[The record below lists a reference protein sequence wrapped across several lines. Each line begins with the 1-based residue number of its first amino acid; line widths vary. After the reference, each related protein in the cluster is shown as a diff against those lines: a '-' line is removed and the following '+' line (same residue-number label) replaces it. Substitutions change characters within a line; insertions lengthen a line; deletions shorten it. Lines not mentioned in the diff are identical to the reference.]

1 MKKPSILAIA
11 PVPFA
16 LLFCSAC
23 GERPDSPRAAAG
35 EPWRTAEARS
45 RGRAVYLAHCALCH
59 GERAD
64 GRGVRREGL
73 SSAPRDFT
81 DPRWRRSARPEALYK
96 TIREGVRGTPMAA
109 WPSFDEK
116 TTWDLVAYLMS
127 AGETP

>member
-1 MKKPSILAIA
+1 MKKSSILAFA

-23 GERPDSPRAAAG
+23 QDRPGTAAG
-35 EPWRTAEARS
+35 GAEPWRSADPTQ
-45 RGRAVYLAHCALCH
+45 GRAVYVAHCALCH

-81 DPRWRRSARPEALYK
+81 DPLWRRSAKPEEMFRK
-96 TIREGVRGTPMAA
+96 IREGVRGTPMAA
-109 WPSFDEK
+109 WPSLDEK

-127 AGETP
+127 AGEER

>member
-1 MKKPSILAIA
+1 MRKKSVLAIA

-23 GERPDSPRAAAG
+23 EGQAVSSRQVPVDQLRSVESQ
-35 EPWRTAEARS
+35 S
-45 RGRAVYLAHCALCH
+45 RGRAVYLTHCALCH

-73 SSAPRDFT
+73 SSPPRDFT
-81 DPRWRRSARPEALYK
+81 DARWLQIARPEKLYR

-109 WPSFDEK
+109 WPTLDEK

-127 AGETP
+127 VGEKK